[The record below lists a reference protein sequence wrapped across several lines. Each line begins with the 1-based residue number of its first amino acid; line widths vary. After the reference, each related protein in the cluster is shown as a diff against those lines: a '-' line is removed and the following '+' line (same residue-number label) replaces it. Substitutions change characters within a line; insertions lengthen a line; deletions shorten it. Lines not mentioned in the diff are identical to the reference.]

1 MSCFKEPGASRIV
14 SMGPLSEE
22 QKEKARK
29 LQKGGKVIATR
40 RRRSTRRRRT
50 KDKSA
55 GHGSRDKIST
65 DFAGDSSLAA
75 YFSQHAPQ
83 RERSDR
89 EITRF

>member
-1 MSCFKEPGASRIV
+1 MVEESV
-14 SMGPLSEE
+14 SKDSKKSQGR
-22 QKEKARK
+22 Q
-29 LQKGGKVIATR
+29 QGKTN
-40 RRRSTRRRRT
+40 RRRT